1 MNTEATHDQNE
12 AQTTGVRLRNARE
25 Q

>member
-12 AQTTGVRLRNARE
+12 AQTTGVRLR
-25 Q
+25 

>member
-12 AQTTGVRLRNARE
+12 ALTTGARLRNAR
-25 Q
+25 

>member
-12 AQTTGVRLRNARE
+12 ALTTGARLR
-25 Q
+25 